1 MTQAS
6 IYQHTP
12 IALIG
17 GGLTTQVLALS
28 LVHSGFDFIWFS
40 GPQDSQTETKDTRTT
55 TIHNAGKIMLD
66 ALGIWT
72 SLPEFGCPITQI
84 AVAGA
89 QQAADKNSGKI
100 KSWPLCWE
108 QADPPM
114 AWVVSN
120 RGLKTACKTE
130 INIQLSKQQIQPV
143 SIERLTISQ
152 PNFLHDSTGKC
163 WSCDLV
169 IACDGANSRLR
180 KQAGFT
186 VIDQNRDETA
196 LVTSVHT
203 ERPIGT
209 IAYQRFLPSGPI
221 ALMPTSTK
229 TASVVWSL
237 PNRQAEALQT
247 QPRNSFEDT
256 LNAAFGNYLGRL
268 TSTSALLSRPL
279 KPHFCPRISKPGFI
293 LAGDAGHALHPLAGM
308 GFNLALAD
316 VAVLLDCLQN
326 AAKKGLT
333 PSHASVAADY
343 QSRRKPEI
351 LALTIATQGLNRLLT
366 RKLGPLNQIA
376 FIGMSLLGR
385 VPAKRLLSDLAM
397 GGRLA
402 SAPLFSGQLRDS
414 DSM

>member
-1 MTQAS
+1 MQETT
-6 IYQHTP
+6 YQHTP

-17 GGLTTQVLALS
+17 GGLTTKVMALS
-28 LVHSGFDFIWFS
+28 LMHSGFDFIWFS
-40 GPQDSQTETKDTRTT
+40 GERYNQSETKDARTT
-55 TIHNAGKIMLD
+55 TIHHAGRVMLD
-66 ALGIWT
+66 ALGIWN
-72 SLPEFGCPITQI
+72 SLPEPGCPITQI

-89 QQAADKNSGKI
+89 QQTAENNRSRSKD
-100 KSWPLCWE
+100 WPLCWE

-120 RGLKTACKTE
+120 QGLKTACKTE
-130 INIQLSKQQIQPV
+130 INIQLSKQQMQPV
-143 SIERLTISQ
+143 SIEEVTIGQ
-152 PNFLHDSTGKC
+152 PNLLHDTAGKT
-163 WSCDLV
+163 WTCDLV

-186 VIDQNRDETA
+186 VIDQSRDETA

-203 ERPIGT
+203 QRPIGT
-209 IAYQRFLPSGPI
+209 IAYQRFLPSGPL

-237 PNRQAEALQT
+237 PDRQAEALTGQD
-247 QPRNSFEDT
+247 RNSFEDT
-256 LNAAFGNYLGRL
+256 INAAFGNHLGRL
-268 TSTSALLSRPL
+268 SQASALLTWSL

-326 AAKKGLT
+326 AARNGLT
-333 PSHASVAADY
+333 PSHASVAANY

-351 LALTIATQGLNRLLT
+351 LALTSATQGLNTLLT
-366 RKLGPLNQIA
+366 RKPGPLYHMA
-376 FIGMSLLGR
+376 CIGMSVLGQ
-385 VPAKRLLSDLAM
+385 VPAKKLLSDLAM
-397 GGRLA
+397 GRRLTPP
-402 SAPLFSGQLRDS
+402 PLFSGLLRS
-414 DSM
+414 